1 MTSILRP
8 IYVLISFFSEIP
20 KVCGFPSFFFPVS
33 YLPQGHINGSNALG
47 SASVGYTCEMCSVF
61 SVQYIMPGSYMDP
74 LNCVDCLSSC
84 STLEH

>member
-8 IYVLISFFSEIP
+8 IYVLISFFLKFQRS
-20 KVCGFPSFFFPVS
+20 VAFLHFFPPVS